1 MSENYKEQ
9 PTGKGRIEIA
19 KNFRKKSIFINK
31 KTGDKIRVDDSGGD
45 PQKRLEQAREL
56 RRQRLGI
63 RRK

>member
-9 PTGKGRIEIA
+9 PIGKGKIEIA

-31 KTGDKIRVDDSGGD
+31 ETGEKIRIDDSGGD
-45 PQKRLEQAREL
+45 PKKRLEQAREL

-63 RRK
+63 KRK